1 MQNYHATRNIFE
13 NSTYK
18 ENDVLV
24 IFGELFSRGYANGL
38 VEEAE
43 KRRMKIIYAT
53 VGRREK
59 DGTLRGLNSDE
70 IKNPEDTI
78 NIPLEAGFDLEATAN
93 GQTVVDMLK
102 DVKLS
107 DWQNFKMYESEY
119 ATAKSNARRRFEK
132 NTEAFVAE
140 LKNRIP
146 KGANILFAHI
156 MAGGVPRAKII
167 LPLMNRVFKGV
178 GERHIESKIFWD
190 SDIGKMVSD
199 NFNEVTAETFRI
211 LIEKTM
217 PLREQAKTNGAYVSY
232 LAFGY
237 HGTEVL
243 INDQYKWQ
251 TYTPYLQGWAKI
263 RLEEYSKEAF
273 AKGIHSCVYN
283 CPEILTNS
291 SSIFL
296 GVELSLYSLLT
307 SIGRLNQ
314 DKYKQLYLECSELLT
329 EKLTVDRMLDIIHTY
344 MNHEKIKP
352 LFNLNHWPQHNNKEQ
367 MEVMLNA
374 SDEILS
380 SHKDHKRLVTSV
392 LSEIVFKGCG
402 FVMINANAKIENP
415 VTWINHDVLA
425 KIYSAH

>member
-1 MQNYHATRNIFE
+1 MQNYHATRNIIE

-43 KRRMKIIYAT
+43 KRRMKVIYAT

-59 DGTLRGLNSDE
+59 DGTLRGLNAE
-70 IKNPEDTI
+70 ELKNPADTI
-78 NIPLEAGFDLEATAN
+78 NIPMEAGFDLEPTAS
-93 GQTVVDMLK
+93 GLTIVDMLK
-102 DVKLS
+102 EVKLS

-119 ATAKSNARRRFEK
+119 ETAKTSARRRFEK
-132 NTEAFVAE
+132 NAEVFVAE
-140 LKNRIP
+140 LKKRIP
-146 KGANILFAHI
+146 KGANVLFAHI

-167 LPLMNRVFKGV
+167 LPLMNRVFKGT
-178 GERHIESKIFWD
+178 GDRYLESKNFWE

-211 LIEKTM
+211 LIEKTN
-217 PLREQAKTNGAYVSY
+217 PIREQAKIDGSYVSY

-243 INDQYKWQ
+243 INDQFTWQ

-263 RLEEYSKEAF
+263 KLENYSKDAF

-307 SIGRLNQ
+307 AIGRLNL
-314 DKYKQLYLECSELLT
+314 DKYKKLYFECSELLSET
-329 EKLTVDRMLDIIHTY
+329 LTVDRMLNIIHTY

-352 LFNLNHWPQHNNKEQ
+352 YFNLNHWPQHNTKEQ

-380 SHKDHKRLVTSV
+380 AHKDHKKLVTSV
-392 LSEIVFKGCG
+392 LSEVVFKGCG
-402 FVMINANAKIENP
+402 MVMINANAKIESP
-415 VTWINHDVLA
+415 VTWINHDILA
-425 KIYSAH
+425 KIYSGL